1 MRRVSIALMV
11 CSVALA
17 LAIPA
22 GAAKPDC
29 GDPHSTHLACQD
41 PGEAPEVVNDSC
53 YAHGEWGP
61 HPVAENFV
69 VTLGGRNTAY
79 PSGYCIDVLATP
91 GNWTVE
97 IETAGKVQSV
107 NLFMR
112 DSVGAGDG
120 CFTAPDGTS
129 SCGYM
134 FRSNDIPAEQV
145 FEGIP
150 GAWAN
155 ACGDEWGEYVGS
167 FWGAAGSFNVG
178 KWYTTEDTD
187 VVSPLAFLPGIR
199 AGSDATVKLIVR
211 LPGATNDPVPIEWP
225 QD

>member
-1 MRRVSIALMV
+1 MRRVWIALTV
-11 CSVALA
+11 ISVALVMA
-17 LAIPA
+17 VPV
-22 GAAKPDC
+22 GAAVDC
-29 GDPHSTHLACQD
+29 DNPKFGNHPSCPD
-41 PGEAPEVVNDSC
+41 PGEAPQVNNDSC
-53 YAHGEWGP
+53 YAHGEWGSV
-61 HPVAENFV
+61 PVSENFV
-69 VTLGGRNTAY
+69 VTLGGRGTAY
-79 PSGYCIDVLATP
+79 PSGYCIDVLADA
-91 GNWTVE
+91 GDWLVE
-97 IETAGKVQSV
+97 IETTGKVQSL

-134 FRSNDIPAEQV
+134 YRSNDIPTQQA
-145 FEGIP
+145 FAGMP

-167 FWGAAGSFNVG
+167 FWDAEDFSVG
-178 KWYTTEDTD
+178 KWYITEDTG
-187 VVSPLAFLPGIR
+187 VVSPLVFLPGIR